1 MNMEFLPQHIAR
13 ALNNID
19 TDKLYELRLRR
30 DFPIVLNYG
39 GKNVF
44 LTPAGAFPPMM
55 RSLPMREKSRK
66 SFMPPPNI
74 PSMQT
79 MKKYAAAI

>member
-19 TDKLYELRLRR
+19 TDKLYELRRLRER
-30 DFPIVLNYG
+30 
-39 GKNVF
+39 
-44 LTPAGAFPPMM
+44 AFPPMM
-55 RSLPMREKSRK
+55 QSLPMREKSRK
-66 SFMPPPNI
+66 SFTPPPNI